1 MGAKENLNE
10 AMFSMFGVGKAPA
23 AESAAAAEPAAPAPA
38 AKPAAVKP
46 MAAKAAAAPA
56 AKATY
61 LAPGSYME
69 GTLKCKGD
77 VHIAGIFKGNV
88 ESDSKVIICA
98 DVNGNICAN
107 ALELSNCHLVGDIIV
122 SGSVSVAD
130 SATVEGK
137 ISAGELICAGQ
148 VKGDL
153 DVKGNV
159 VLKSGTSVNGNIV
172 TGTMSMEAGA
182 FINGNVVMNAAGG
195 QKATMDATSK

>member
-1 MGAKENLNE
+1 MSAKDNLNE
-10 AMFSMFGVGKAPA
+10 AMYSMFGVGKAPA
-23 AESAAAAEPAAPAPA
+23 EETPAEAAPQTTYTAPAAPRQDAS
-38 AKPAAVKP
+38 V
-46 MAAKAAAAPA
+46 
-56 AKATY
+56 TY
-61 LAPGSYME
+61 LAPGTVME

-159 VLKSGTSVNGNIV
+159 VLKAGTSVNGNIV

-182 FINGNVVMNAAGG
+182 FINGSVVMNAAGG
-195 QKATMDATSK
+195 QKATMEAASK

>member
-10 AMFSMFGVGKAPA
+10 AMFSMFGVGKAP
-23 AESAAAAEPAAPAPA
+23 ESAAAEPAAPAAHA
-38 AKPAAVKP
+38 AKPVVTKAAVKP
-46 MAAKAAAAPA
+46 AAPA
-56 AKATY
+56 ANATY

-69 GTLKCKGD
+69 GSLKCKGD

-98 DVNGNICAN
+98 DVSGNIVAK
-107 ALELSNCHLVGDIIV
+107 ALELSNCHLVGDIV
-122 SGSVSVAD
+122 ASGSVLVAD

-137 ISAGELICAGQ
+137 ICAGELVCAGQ

-153 DVKGNV
+153 EVKGNV
-159 VLKSGTSVNGNIV
+159 VLKAGTSVNGNIV

-182 FINGNVVMNAAGG
+182 FINGSVEMNVGG
-195 QKATMDATSK
+195 QKSKVEAVSK